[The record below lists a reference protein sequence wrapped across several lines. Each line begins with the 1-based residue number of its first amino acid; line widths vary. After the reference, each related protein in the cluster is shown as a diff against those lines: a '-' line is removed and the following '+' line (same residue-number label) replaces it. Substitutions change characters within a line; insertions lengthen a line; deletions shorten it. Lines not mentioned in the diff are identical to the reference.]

1 MTHSMP
7 LTLQRQ
13 AGLTLVEI
21 MVALAIGSFLII
33 GAVQIYTQSRQAFV
47 VNESIAR
54 VQETAQFAMDTIEAD
69 LRMASNW
76 GRNSRGLAV
85 EGRSLVADPN
95 PNGLTEPVGSTGSC
109 GTDWAFDLARPID
122 GSDNKYDL
130 DCATLGGVQGNS
142 DLITIRRAT
151 VKETAPEAGRL
162 QLQSTR
168 IQGELFETGDVPPAF
183 LPITTNPPGCDPLID
198 PPPCV
203 PSSAT
208 HTLMVNS
215 YYVSPT
221 STLIPGV
228 PTLRRKTLT
237 VQGGAPFID
246 DQEVAPGVENIQLQ
260 LGIDVDEDNT
270 VDRYVNPGD
279 EIYDP
284 AAAGYV
290 PGARVMTARV
300 WLVVRGVTTEFG
312 LQDNRNYQPGNANMG
327 QQNDGFRRLQISKT
341 ILLRNART

>member
-1 MTHSMP
+1 MMQNKAQSKR
-7 LTLQRQ
+7 RQ
-13 AGLTLVEI
+13 SGLTLVEL

-33 GAVQIYTQSRQAFV
+33 GAVQIYSQSRQAFV

-85 EGRSLVADPN
+85 EGRSLVGDAN
-95 PNGLTEPVGSTGSC
+95 PTGLTVPQPTC
-109 GTDWAFDLARPID
+109 GDDWAFDLARPID
-122 GSDNKYDL
+122 GSDNAYNLICPSD
-130 DCATLGGVQGNS
+130 GGAQVAS
-142 DLITIRRAT
+142 DVVTIRRASVQPT
-151 VKETAPEAGRL
+151 VPEVGRL
-162 QLQSTR
+162 QVQSTR
-168 IQGELFETGDVPPAF
+168 IQGELFELGAVPAAF
-183 LPITTNPPGCDPLID
+183 LPVTNHPITGA
-198 PPPCV
+198 

-208 HTLMVNS
+208 HNLMVNS

-221 STLIPGV
+221 SDLIPGV

-237 VQGGAPFID
+237 MRNGAPVIE

-279 EIYDP
+279 DVYNP
-284 AAAGYV
+284 AAAGYI
-290 PGARVMTARV
+290 PGARVMTARI
-300 WLVVRGVTTEFG
+300 WLLVRGVTTEFG
-312 LQDNRNYQPGNANMG
+312 LQDARNYQPGNANIG
-327 QQNDGFRRLQISKT
+327 QTNDSFRRLQVSKT